1 MKRRKILTWLG
12 LGFGLSWFS
21 NTLTGCSENSTTGT
35 GEMTNQATSSSAST
49 VNPEGYLK
57 VGSTQELKTQQRLIF
72 EQDNG
77 DSLLVIQNKDDA
89 AKVYAVDSR
98 CSHRGCQV
106 DWNADTQEIVCP
118 CHGSTFKANGEAIAG
133 PTKEP
138 LKSFDAKIEGEDILV
153 KV

>member
-12 LGFGLSWFS
+12 LGFSLSWL
-21 NTLTGCSENSTTGT
+21 NKTLTGCSETSTTGT
-35 GEMTNQATSSSAST
+35 SEINIQANSSIGS

-57 VGSTQELKTQQRLIF
+57 VGSIQELKTQERLIVK
-72 EQDNG
+72 QSNG
-77 DSLLVIQNKDDA
+77 ESLLVIQTKDDA

-98 CSHRGCQV
+98 CSHQGCQV
-106 DWNADTQEIVCP
+106 DWNTDTQKIICP

-133 PTKEP
+133 AANEP
-138 LKSFDAKIEGEDILV
+138 LKSFEAKIEGEDILI